1 MAKVQVTEKQI
12 MTAII
17 HKLEAVQVEDGHES
31 ADVLGEKLPVT
42 GIPGHQVTALF
53 RAP

>member
-1 MAKVQVTEKQI
+1 MTKVQVADKQI
-12 MTAII
+12 MAAII

-31 ADVLGEKLPVT
+31 ADVLSKELPIT